1 MLKSRGHFGSCF
13 GGHVTFICLCRLGT
27 QLEVTLRSLF
37 ISLPTLSLLYSIYY
51 RLIVGKRSC
60 LSKKKSCLCW
70 LDFCHIVWVTCRVHA
85 HVELGSTIAA
95 ETSTIG
101 VETVTLRVYNTP
113 PFL

>member
-13 GGHVTFICLCRLGT
+13 GGHVTFICLCRLDT

-37 ISLPTLSLLYSIYY
+37 ISLPTSSLLYSNYY

-70 LDFCHIVWVTCRVHA
+70 LHFFCHIVWVTCRVHA
-85 HVELGSTIAA
+85 HVA

-101 VETVTLRVYNTP
+101 VETETLRVYNTP

>member
-1 MLKSRGHFGSCF
+1 MLKSRGHFGGCF
-13 GGHVTFICLCRLGT
+13 GLCRLEP
-27 QLEVTLRSLF
+27 QFEVTLRSLF
-37 ISLPTLSLLYSIYY
+37 ISLPTSSLLYSIYY

-70 LDFCHIVWVTCRVHA
+70 LHFFCHIVWVTCR
-85 HVELGSTIAA
+85 HVA

-101 VETVTLRVYNTP
+101 VETETLRVYNTP